1 MSKSDFDT
9 PVKSFSSVKTG
20 KPVTEQENLL
30 GSPFRQPRLPL
41 PPPMMMSE
49 EGSFAYFTLTQRMP
63 AIVQRVIDEND
74 FPTSIVNNLASLIQS
89 LPNGIVRSLDD
100 EAPDLSEWNQYLQ
113 PYIGQRWLDIPWFFA
128 EAYFFRRI
136 LEATHY
142 FQAGSTQDVDPFAL
156 QKRRG
161 LETTLVSIRELS
173 TRVNHWIEQAKHD
186 QGNLEPKSLIA
197 LLYSVL
203 WGNRADM
210 SLWPIDAGELDS
222 SQEIHLEQNH
232 ILVDDTALIA
242 ERVARFEGV
251 RMDVIVDN
259 AGLELVCD
267 LCVVD
272 FLLTSHA
279 AEVIYLHLKSHPMF
293 VSDAMIQD
301 VQDTIEFLATTRDPD
316 VQSLAQRLQ
325 DYLDQ
330 GRLLCR
336 EDTFWTSPL
345 VFWEMPEPLR
355 QELAQSTLILI
366 KGDANYRRCLGNRT
380 WPFTTAFADIVC
392 YFPAPLVA
400 LRTLKSEL
408 VVGLGLEQIAALN
421 QEDSEWLTN
430 GQWGVIQ
437 FVDPTAITAAP

>member
-1 MSKSDFDT
+1 
-9 PVKSFSSVKTG
+9 
-20 KPVTEQENLL
+20 
-30 GSPFRQPRLPL
+30 
-41 PPPMMMSE
+41 
-49 EGSFAYFTLTQRMP
+49 
-63 AIVQRVIDEND
+63 
-74 FPTSIVNNLASLIQS
+74 
-89 LPNGIVRSLDD
+89 VRSLDD
-100 EAPDLSEWNQYLQ
+100 KEPDFTQWNQYLE
-113 PYIGQRWLDIPWFFA
+113 PYVGKHWLDIPWFFA
-128 EAYFFRRI
+128 EMYFFRRI

-142 FQAGSTQDVDPFAL
+142 FQAGSTQGIDPFSL

-161 LETTLVSIRELS
+161 LETTLASIRELS

-186 QGNLEPKSLIA
+186 HGNPDPKSLIV

-222 SQEIHLEQNH
+222 SPEIHLEQNH

-242 ERVARFEGV
+242 ERVAGFEAV

-259 AGLELVCD
+259 AGFELVCD
-267 LCVVD
+267 LCMVD
-272 FLLTSHA
+272 FLLTSRA
-279 AEVIYLHLKSHPMF
+279 AEVIYLHLKPQPLF

-301 VQDTIEFLATTRDPD
+301 VQDTIEFLATTPDRD
-316 VQSLAQRLQ
+316 VQSLGHRLQ
-325 DYLDQ
+325 DHLAQ
-330 GRLLCR
+330 GHLLCR
-336 EDTFWTSPL
+336 DDGFWTSPL

-355 QELAQSTLILI
+355 QELAQSALILI
-366 KGDANYRRCLGNRT
+366 KGDANYRRCLGNRN
-380 WPFTTAFADIVC
+380 WPFTTAFVDVVC

-437 FVDPTAITAAP
+437 FVDPTAITAAPE

>member
-1 MSKSDFDT
+1 
-9 PVKSFSSVKTG
+9 
-20 KPVTEQENLL
+20 
-30 GSPFRQPRLPL
+30 
-41 PPPMMMSE
+41 MSE

-74 FPTSIVNNLASLIQS
+74 FPTFIVNNLESLIQA

-100 EAPDLSEWNQYLQ
+100 KEPDFTQWNQYLE
-113 PYIGQRWLDIPWFFA
+113 PYVGKHWLDIPWFFA
-128 EAYFFRRI
+128 EMYFFRRI

-142 FQAGSTQDVDPFAL
+142 FQAGSTQGVDPFSL

-173 TRVNHWIEQAKHD
+173 TRVNHWIEQAKHED
-186 QGNLEPKSLIA
+186 GKLDSKSLIA

-242 ERVARFEGV
+242 ERVAGFEGV

-259 AGLELVCD
+259 AGFELVCD
-267 LCVVD
+267 FGVVD
-272 FLLTSHA
+272 FLLASHA
-279 AEVIYLHLKSHPMF
+279 AEVIYLHLKPQPLF

-301 VQDTIEFLATTRDPD
+301 VQDTIEFLITTSDKD
-316 VQSLAQRLQ
+316 VQSLGHRLQ
-325 DYLDQ
+325 DYLVQ

-336 EDTFWTSPL
+336 DDDFWTSPL

-355 QELAQSTLILI
+355 QELAQSALILI
-366 KGDANYRRCLGNRT
+366 KGDANYRRCLGNRH
-380 WPFTTAFADIVC
+380 WPFTTAFADVVC

-408 VVGLGLEQIAALN
+408 VVGLGLEQVEALN

-437 FVDPTAITAAP
+437 FLDPTVITADP